1 MEDLQEFL
9 SMCSL
14 EEAEYMACA
23 LFISSKYG
31 RAGTHEMSANL
42 WGQVQYRRGILAEQL
57 ISPDVKITEA
67 YNEGYRAAHNKA
79 ISIITKGL

>member
-1 MEDLQEFL
+1 
-9 SMCSL
+9 MCTL
-14 EEAEYMACA
+14 DEANYMACA

-31 RAGTHEMSANL
+31 RAGTHEMSGNL
-42 WGQVQYRRGILAEQL
+42 WGQVQLERGRIAGMKASGDMKYQ
-57 ISPDVKITEA
+57 DG